1 MIVIKIGGGA
11 EIDHAA
17 VFRNLKARLDAG
29 ERFVVVHGANH
40 EMRVMS
46 ERLGHPP
53 RMITSV
59 SGYES
64 RYTDAETM
72 DIFRMVY
79 CGKVNKRLVELCQ
92 RLGICAVGLA
102 GVDGRLLTGTRKK
115 ALRVVER
122 GKRKIIRDDFSGTID
137 SVNTGLLTLLTDAG
151 YLPLVCP
158 PALSEEGEAINVD
171 GDRAAARIAA
181 ALQAEALVILSNVPG
196 LLRDKDD
203 ETSLIREI
211 DRQRMDDF
219 AEGRMKKKTMG
230 AVEALEAGVERVIF
244 ADARVADPIDRALD
258 LEGTVIR

>member
-11 EIDHAA
+11 DIDYDA
-17 VFRNLKARLDAG
+17 VFRNLKRRIDAG

-40 EMRVMS
+40 EMRVVS
-46 ERLGHPP
+46 EQLGHPP

-92 RLGICAVGLA
+92 RIGINAVGLA
-102 GVDGRLLTGTRKK
+102 GVDGRLLTGVRKK
-115 ALRVVER
+115 ALRIVENGR
-122 GKRKIIRDDFSGTID
+122 RRIIHDDYSGTIEA
-137 SVNTGLLTLLTDAG
+137 VNTDLLLLLADAG

-158 PALSEEGEAINVD
+158 PALSEEHEAINVD

-181 ALQAEALVILSNVPG
+181 ALRAKALIILSNVPG

-203 ETSLIREI
+203 ESSLIRDI
-211 DRQRMDDF
+211 DRHRMDEF
-219 AEGRMKKKTMG
+219 AEGRMKKKTLG
-230 AVEALEAGVERVIF
+230 AVEALEAGVGRVIF
-244 ADARVADPIDRALD
+244 ADARVEDPIDRALD